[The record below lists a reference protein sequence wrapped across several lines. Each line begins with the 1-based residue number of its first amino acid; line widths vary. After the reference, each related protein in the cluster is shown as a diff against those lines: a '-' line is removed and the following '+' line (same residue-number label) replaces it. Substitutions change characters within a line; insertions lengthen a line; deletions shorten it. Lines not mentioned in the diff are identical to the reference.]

1 MLVLADDLIYKL
13 RSYLSRVG
21 YKTTSKISNYILRTW
36 KKDNMFKIG
45 DAETKISVTTWNG
58 AVRVHFRKFYQSK
71 FDRRKFYP
79 SRQGIALTLM
89 EWRDLKALVS
99 EVDEMVECTQIMLD
113 GDDNEIEMQTQ
124 RAPFQRQFGVNEEE
138 EKEEEQSNLQQVN
151 QEIISE
157 ILKVNEETQE
167 YKKIKLAPP
176 ENFDTNANF
185 AFEFQE

>member
-1 MLVLADDLIYKL
+1 MLVLVDDIIHKF

-21 YKTTSKISNYILRTW
+21 YKTTSEISNYILRTW
-36 KKDNMFKIG
+36 KKDNMFHIG
-45 DAETKISVTTWNG
+45 ESQTKISVTSWNG
-58 AVRVHFRKFYQSK
+58 SVRVHFRKFYQSK
-71 FDRRKFYP
+71 FDRKKFYP
-79 SRQGIALTLM
+79 SKQGIALTLK

-113 GDDNEIEMQTQ
+113 GDDNEVETEAQ
-124 RAPFQRQFGVNEEE
+124 RVPFQRQFAVNED
-138 EKEEEQSNLQQVN
+138 EEQSNLQQVN

-157 ILKVNEETQE
+157 ILKPNEETQE